1 MLSTREI
8 KQRIRS
14 ITSIKQIT
22 RAMEMV
28 AASRLKKVESRVLAS
43 RAYTDRMHQML
54 SHLVSSASSLETAH
68 PCFVERAHEIPV
80 IKIILITAD
89 KGLCGAYN
97 NNIIKKVVEFIQV
110 HANKKV
116 KLILVGKKGNTYFS
130 KGNYVSAKER
140 YIPEPVEKFG
150 YDKMQ
155 ALAAQ
160 LIGGFEKGEF
170 GELHIFFTKFHT
182 VMQSFPSH
190 IQLLPVEKDAFET
203 KEKLHREYIFEPSAD
218 QIIENLFPK
227 YIESQL
233 YQCILESLT
242 SEFAARRVAMI
253 AATENAGEMIDEL
266 THTYNKARQ
275 EAITKELLEVI
286 SGAEA
291 LVR

>member
-8 KQRIRS
+8 KQRLRS

-28 AASRLKKVESRVLAS
+28 AASRLKRVESRVIAS
-43 RAYTDRMHQML
+43 RTYTDRMHQVL
-54 SHLVSSASSLETAH
+54 SRLISCRPPEKSH
-68 PCFVERAHEIPV
+68 PWFTDKGHKTENV
-80 IKIILITAD
+80 KIVLITGD

-110 HANKKV
+110 HANKNV
-116 KLILVGKKGNTYFS
+116 KLVLVGKKGNLYFS
-130 KGNYVSAKER
+130 KGKYAPAKER
-140 YIPEPVEKFG
+140 YIPETVEKFG
-150 YDKMQ
+150 YDKVQ

-160 LIGGFEKGEF
+160 LIEGYEKGEF

-182 VMQSFPSH
+182 VMQSFATSVR
-190 IQLLPVEKDAFET
+190 LLPMEKDTFDL
-203 KEKLHREYIFEPSAD
+203 KGKLVGEYIIEPSVD
-218 QIIENLFPK
+218 QILEHLFPK
-227 YIESQL
+227 YVETQL
-233 YQCILESLT
+233 YQCILEALT

-266 THTYNKARQ
+266 TRTYNKARQ
-275 EAITKELLEVI
+275 EAITKELLEVV

>member
-43 RAYTDRMHQML
+43 RAFTEKMHAVL
-54 SHLVSSASSLETAH
+54 SHLVSSLEGSH
-68 PCFVERAHEIPV
+68 PWFAEKEQKIPA

-97 NNIIKKVVEFIQV
+97 NNVIQKVVRFIKE
-110 HANKKV
+110 KKGQEI
-116 KLILVGKKGNTYFS
+116 KLTLIGKKGYSYFS
-130 KGNYVSAKER
+130 KGNYASLIEK
-140 YIPEPVEKFG
+140 YLPESVEKLG
-150 YDKMQ
+150 YEQVQ
-155 ALAAQ
+155 ALAGQ
-160 LIGGFEKGEF
+160 LIKGYERNEF
-170 GELHIFFTKFHT
+170 SELHLFFTKFHT
-182 VMQSFPSH
+182 VMQSFSTSMR
-190 IQLLPVEKDAFET
+190 LLPIDKGAFET
-203 KEKLHREYIFEPSAD
+203 KEKKPAGEYIFEPNAA
-218 QIIENLFPK
+218 QIVDHLFPK
-227 YIESQL
+227 FIETRL

-242 SEFAARRVAMI
+242 SEYAARRVAMI

-266 THTYNKARQ
+266 VSSYNKARQ
-275 EAITKELLEVI
+275 AAITKELLEVV

>member
-43 RAYTDRMHQML
+43 RTYTEKMHSVL
-54 SHLVSSASSLETAH
+54 SHLVSSLESTH
-68 PCFVERAHEIPV
+68 PWFAEKEQETPV

-97 NNIIKKVVEFIQV
+97 NNIIQKAMKVIREKAGKEI
-110 HANKKV
+110 
-116 KLILVGKKGNTYFS
+116 KLTLIGKKGYLYFT
-130 KGNYVSAKER
+130 KGRYASLIEK
-140 YIPEPVEKFG
+140 YIPENVEKLG
-150 YDKMQ
+150 YAHVQ
-155 ALAAQ
+155 ALAGQ
-160 LIGGFEKGEF
+160 LIKGYERNEF

-182 VMQSFPSH
+182 VMQSFPTSMR
-190 IQLLPVEKDAFET
+190 LLPIEKGAFEST
-203 KEKLHREYIFEPSAD
+203 EKKSGGEYIFEPSAE
-218 QIIENLFPK
+218 QIINHLFPK
-227 YIESQL
+227 FIETRL

-242 SEFAARRVAMI
+242 SEYAARRVAMI
-253 AATENAGEMIDEL
+253 AATENAGEMIEEL
-266 THTYNKARQ
+266 TSSYNKARQ
-275 EAITKELLEVI
+275 AAITKELLEVV

-291 LVR
+291 LV

>member
-1 MLSTREI
+1 MLSTKEI

-14 ITSIKQIT
+14 VTGIKQIT

-43 RAYTDRMHQML
+43 RGYTDRMRQIL
-54 SHLVSSASSLETAH
+54 SHLVSSSSLETAH
-68 PCFVERAHEIPV
+68 PCFAERAHEVPV

-97 NNIIKKVVEFIQV
+97 NNIIQKVVKFAKE
-110 HANKKV
+110 HADKTI
-116 KLILVGKKGNTYFS
+116 KLIHIGKKGYLYFS
-130 KGNYVSAKER
+130 KRGYSIEK
-140 YIPEPVEKFG
+140 YFPENVEKFG
-150 YDKMQ
+150 YAQ
-155 ALAAQ
+155 VQTLASQ
-160 LIGGFEKGEF
+160 LIQGYEVGEF
-170 GELHIFFTKFHT
+170 GQLYIFFTKFHT

-190 IQLLPVEKDAFET
+190 IQLLPVEKGAFDS
-203 KEKLHREYIFEPSAD
+203 KEKLQGEYIFEPSAD
-218 QIIENLFPK
+218 QILDRLFPK
-227 YIESQL
+227 YIETQL

-253 AATENAGEMIDEL
+253 AATENAGEMVDEL
-266 THTYNKARQ
+266 TRSYNKARQ
-275 EAITKELLEVI
+275 AAITKELLEVV

>member
-43 RAYTDRMHQML
+43 RTYTEKMHSVL
-54 SHLVSSASSLETAH
+54 SHLVSSLESTH
-68 PCFVERAHEIPV
+68 PWFAEKEQEAPV

-97 NNIIKKVVEFIQV
+97 NNIIQKAMKFIREK
-110 HANKKV
+110 AGKEI
-116 KLILVGKKGNTYFS
+116 KLTLIGKKGYLYFT
-130 KGNYVSAKER
+130 KGRYASLIEK
-140 YIPEPVEKFG
+140 YIPENVEKLG
-150 YDKMQ
+150 YAHVQ
-155 ALAAQ
+155 ALAGQ
-160 LIGGFEKGEF
+160 LIKGYERNEF

-182 VMQSFPSH
+182 VMQSFPTSMR
-190 IQLLPVEKDAFET
+190 LLPIEKGAFES
-203 KEKLHREYIFEPSAD
+203 KEKKTGGEYIFEPSAE
-218 QIIENLFPK
+218 QIINHLFPK
-227 YIESQL
+227 FIETRL

-242 SEFAARRVAMI
+242 SEYAARRVAMI
-253 AATENAGEMIDEL
+253 AATDNAGEMIEEL
-266 THTYNKARQ
+266 TSSYNKARQ
-275 EAITKELLEVI
+275 AAITKELLEVV

-291 LVR
+291 LV

>member
-43 RAYTDRMHQML
+43 RAFTEKMHAVL
-54 SHLVSSASSLETAH
+54 SHLVSSLEGSH
-68 PCFVERAHEIPV
+68 PWFAEKEQKAPV
-80 IKIILITAD
+80 IKVILITAD

-97 NNIIKKVVEFIQV
+97 NNIIQKVV
-110 HANKKV
+110 KYV
-116 KLILVGKKGNTYFS
+116 KEKAGQEIKLTLIGKKGYSYFS
-130 KGNYVSAKER
+130 RGKYASLIEK
-140 YIPEPVEKFG
+140 YIPESVEKLG
-150 YDKMQ
+150 YGQVQ
-155 ALAAQ
+155 ALAGQ
-160 LIGGFEKGEF
+160 LIKGYERSEF
-170 GELHIFFTKFHT
+170 SELHLFFTKFHT
-182 VMQSFPSH
+182 VMQSFSTSMR
-190 IQLLPVEKDAFET
+190 LLPIDKGAFET
-203 KEKLHREYIFEPSAD
+203 KEKKPVGEYIFEPNAE
-218 QIIENLFPK
+218 QIVDHLFPK
-227 YIESQL
+227 FVETRL

-242 SEFAARRVAMI
+242 SEYAARRVAMI

-266 THTYNKARQ
+266 VSSYNKARQ
-275 EAITKELLEVI
+275 AAITKELLEVV

>member
-8 KQRIRS
+8 KQRLRS

-28 AASRLKKVESRVLAS
+28 AASRLKRVESRVIAS
-43 RAYTDRMHQML
+43 RTYTDRMHQVL
-54 SHLVSSASSLETAH
+54 SRLISCRPPEKSH
-68 PCFVERAHEIPV
+68 PWFTDKGHKTENV
-80 IKIILITAD
+80 KIVLITGD

-110 HANKKV
+110 HANKNV
-116 KLILVGKKGNTYFS
+116 KLVLIGKKGNVYFS
-130 KGNYVSAKER
+130 KGKYTSAKER
-140 YIPEPVEKFG
+140 YIPETVEKFG
-150 YDKMQ
+150 YDKVQ

-160 LIGGFEKGEF
+160 LIEGYEKGEF

-182 VMQSFPSH
+182 VMQSFATSVR
-190 IQLLPVEKDAFET
+190 LLPMEKDTFDL
-203 KEKLHREYIFEPSAD
+203 KGKLVGEYIIEPSVD
-218 QIIENLFPK
+218 QILEHLFPK
-227 YIESQL
+227 YVETQL

-266 THTYNKARQ
+266 TRTYNKARQ

>member
-8 KQRIRS
+8 KQRLRS

-43 RAYTDRMHQML
+43 RAYTEKMQQVL
-54 SHLVSSASSLETAH
+54 SHLVSTSSLETAH
-68 PCFVERAHEIPV
+68 PCFAEKDQENPIVKV
-80 IKIILITAD
+80 ILVTAD

-97 NNIIKKVVEFIQV
+97 NNIIQKTVRFVAEQ
-110 HANKKV
+110 ANKQV
-116 KLILVGKKGNTYFS
+116 KLILLGRKGYLYFS
-130 KGNYVSAKER
+130 KRNYIIEK
-140 YIPEPVEKFG
+140 YFPENVEKFG
-150 YDKMQ
+150 YNQVKE
-155 ALAAQ
+155 LATQ
-160 LIGGFEKGEF
+160 LIKGYEAGEF
-170 GELHIFFTKFHT
+170 GQLHLFFTKYHT
-182 VMQSFPSH
+182 AMQSFPTSMR
-190 IQLLPVEKDAFET
+190 LLPIEKGAFES
-203 KEKLHREYIFEPSAD
+203 KEKSKGEYIFEPSAE
-218 QIIENLFPK
+218 QILNHLFPK
-227 YIESQL
+227 YIETQL

-266 THTYNKARQ
+266 TRTYNKARQ
-275 EAITKELLEVI
+275 EAITKELLEVV

>member
-28 AASRLKKVESRVLAS
+28 AASRLKRVESRVIAS
-43 RAYTDRMHQML
+43 RTYTEKMHQVL
-54 SHLVSSASSLETAH
+54 SRLVSCRPPEKSH
-68 PCFVERAHEIPV
+68 PLFTDKERKSGNV
-80 IKIILITAD
+80 KIVLITGD

-110 HANKKV
+110 HADKNV
-116 KLILVGKKGNTYFS
+116 KLILVGKKGNIFFS
-130 KGNYVSAKER
+130 KEKYAPVKER

-150 YDKMQ
+150 YDKVQ

-160 LIGGFEKGEF
+160 LIDGYEKGEF

-182 VMQSFPSH
+182 VMQSFARG
-190 IQLLPVEKDAFET
+190 IRLLPLEKDTFDV
-203 KEKLHREYIFEPSAD
+203 KGKLVGEYIIEPSAD
-218 QIIENLFPK
+218 QILDHLFPK
-227 YIESQL
+227 YIETHL

-275 EAITKELLEVI
+275 EAITKELLEVV